1 MLGSFNAEIDQFWR
15 LVNALIE
22 GVAGGPVDPRLE
34 RFLDYFAVASVLVV
48 ALVVVVVFDE
58 IVKYAREEFLDAG
71 NKKIGANECESAIIV
86 YLGRQGNSKTNTP
99 NSRPVCIR
107 THLEFHNNRRA
118 ERIVREERFRRS
130 PSRLDLQPVSHRP
143 LVIGRLVVRG
153 ELVLT
158 EIRQLCSRNQQEK
171 RKLAVQRGTEKES
184 VMNKILIASILA
196 GSVAAAPALAQ
207 TAPTPATPSATTSPA
222 TETPSGAPS
231 TNTTTAPG
239 SSEAL
244 SNPAVSP
251 VEQDRL
257 DPSAP
262 SDLRLQ
268 IDNGASAATVLSP
281 DTPTT
286 QSVSP
291 GVSLDTIEGTPSSSG
306 ASAGISGSS
315 SSTGVTIN
323 PTTPP
328 IGSPSANI
336 SRAGSSFNEIGA
348 GIAGTS
354 ATTNIP
360 IGAMPST
367 AMSGTRSVRSSSR
380 SGGHR

>member
-1 MLGSFNAEIDQFWR
+1 
-15 LVNALIE
+15 
-22 GVAGGPVDPRLE
+22 
-34 RFLDYFAVASVLVV
+34 
-48 ALVVVVVFDE
+48 
-58 IVKYAREEFLDAG
+58 
-71 NKKIGANECESAIIV
+71 
-86 YLGRQGNSKTNTP
+86 
-99 NSRPVCIR
+99 
-107 THLEFHNNRRA
+107 
-118 ERIVREERFRRS
+118 
-130 PSRLDLQPVSHRP
+130 
-143 LVIGRLVVRG
+143 
-153 ELVLT
+153 
-158 EIRQLCSRNQQEK
+158 
-171 RKLAVQRGTEKES
+171 
-184 VMNKILIASILA
+184 MNKILIASILA

-306 ASAGISGSS
+306 ASAGTSGSS

-367 AMSGTRSVRSSSR
+367 APIGVMPSTAMSGTRSVRSSSR